1 MLESES
7 EVILCPGELSGN
19 AYPGGESHSTVELQ
33 VPHDVHLIQ
42 TCSLDEANEVQRSAV
57 SHLRSHSYHMSER
70 KSS

>member
-19 AYPGGESHSTVELQ
+19 AYPGGEGHSTVELQ
-33 VPHDVHLIQ
+33 VPREVHLIQ
-42 TCSLDEANEVQRSAV
+42 MFSLDEANEAQRSAV
-57 SHLRSHSYHMSER
+57 SYIRSHSYHMSEQ